1 MFDDGL
7 KQEGESGAAILN
19 TFRSEVA
26 GQRASRLGNCHVGS
40 VEALTSK

>member
-1 MFDDGL
+1 MLEDGL
-7 KQEGESGAAILN
+7 KQEGESEAPTLI

-40 VEALTSK
+40 FEALKSK